1 MAKVIFIA
9 FNLLCALMIAIQT
22 DEYNHQLMYQFK
34 GLLFVAF
41 AQCMVSAGAF
51 ALMIHEYLTGED

>member
-1 MAKVIFIA
+1 MAKFIFII
-9 FNLLCALMIAIQT
+9 FNVLCAFMIAIQT

-51 ALMIHEYLTGED
+51 ALMIHEYLSSKD